1 MPIITIT
8 TDSGNGSIYLAQLK
22 GLILSKIGDANLV
35 EINTQIE
42 PYNLKTAA
50 FILKNSYKSFPPGT
64 IHIVDIDS
72 SLRLHKRYLV
82 LDFEGHYFLS
92 ADNGFFS
99 LLNEGK
105 AASCYEVKNLDSGRF
120 RFEAFAK
127 VCMWLMDGI
136 AKHPEFEKVESIK
149 GFTPMKL
156 VTTENKITGNIVYV
170 DHYGNC
176 ISNISRQAIADIG
189 KGRPFGIQFP
199 RFDEIDVIS
208 EYYSDVSSGD
218 VLCRINENGLLEIA
232 MNKGNASLLLGLKVG
247 ILISI
252 EFKNDLA

>member
-22 GLILSKIGDANLV
+22 GLILSKIKEANLV

-50 FILKNSYKSFPPGT
+50 FILKNAYKSFPPGT
-64 IHIVDIDS
+64 IHLIDIDS
-72 SLRLHKRYLV
+72 SIRLHKRYLV
-82 LDFEGHYFLS
+82 LDFDGHYFLS

-99 LLNEGK
+99 LLTEGK
-105 AASCYEVKNLDSGRF
+105 TTGCYQVKSLEPVKF
-120 RFEAFAK
+120 RFEAFAL
-127 VCMWLMDGI
+127 VCKWLLEGLT
-136 AKHPEFEKVESIK
+136 KHPEFEIIEGIK

-176 ISNISRQAIADIG
+176 ISNISSHAIAEIG

-199 RFDEIDVIS
+199 RFDEIDIIS
-208 EYYSDVSSGD
+208 EYYSDVSTGD
-218 VLCRINENGLLEIA
+218 VLCRINEIGLLEIA

-252 EFKNDLA
+252 EFKND